1 MNPNLT
7 IKTCVGAEIIP
18 FIPQLAE
25 LRIEIFRDFP
35 YLYDGTLTYENEYLK
50 TYSSCSQAFCALV
63 FDKETLVGATTG
75 IPLSFETSEVKAPFI
90 KAGIPESEV
99 FYFGESIL
107 KKTYRGSGIGIRFFK
122 LREEFA
128 LSLPETRF
136 TAFCGVVRPE
146 NHSRSPKGYKPLNV
160 FWERMGYQKQ
170 DGMTTFFSWKDL
182 DELSDSPKKM
192 QFWMKAIR

>member
-1 MNPNLT
+1 MDPNLS
-7 IKTCVGAEIIP
+7 IKTCVGEEIIP

-35 YLYDGTLTYENEYLK
+35 YLYDGTLAYENEYLK

-63 FDKETLVGATTG
+63 FDGDVLVGATTG
-75 IPLSFETSEVKAPFI
+75 IPLQYETAEVKAPFA
-90 KAGIPESEV
+90 KARIPESEV

-107 KKTYRGSGIGIRFFK
+107 KKTYRGTGIGIRFFK

-128 LSLPETRF
+128 KSNLCFLY
-136 TAFCGVVRPE
+136 TAFCGVIRPE
-146 NHSRSPKGYKPLNV
+146 THPAMPNKYKPLNV

-182 DELSDSPKKM
+182 DEESDSPKKM
-192 QFWMKAIR
+192 QFWMKTIR

>member
-1 MNPNLT
+1 MSSSIT
-7 IKTCVGAEIIP
+7 FKTCVGVEIIP

-35 YLYDGTLTYENEYLK
+35 YLYDGSFAYETEYLK
-50 TYSSCSQAFCALV
+50 TYSSCSKAFCALV
-63 FDKETLVGATTG
+63 FDGDVLVGATTG
-75 IPLSFETSEVKAPFI
+75 IPLPFETNEVKSPFA
-90 KAGIPESEV
+90 KVGISELDV

-107 KKTYRGSGIGIRFFK
+107 KKAYRGSGIGIRFFK
-122 LREEFA
+122 LREEYA

-136 TAFCGVVRPE
+136 TTFCGVVRPE
-146 NHSRSPKGYKPLNV
+146 NHPSMPNKYRPLNV

>member
-1 MNPNLT
+1 MNPSIQ
-7 IKTCVGAEIIP
+7 IKTCIGTELIP
-18 FIPQLAE
+18 FIPKLAE

-35 YLYDGTLTYENEYLK
+35 YLYDGTLAYEYQYLK

-75 IPLSFETSEVKAPFI
+75 IPLSFETPEVKAPFL
-90 KAGIPESEV
+90 KAGIPDDEV

-107 KKTYRGSGIGIRFFK
+107 KKAYRGTGIGIRFFK

-146 NHSRSPKGYKPLNV
+146 NHPRSPKGYKPLNI
-160 FWERMGYQKQ
+160 FWQRMGYEKQ
-170 DGMTTFFSWKDL
+170 VGMTTHFSWKDL
-182 DELSDSPKKM
+182 DEQTESPKEM
-192 QFWMKAIR
+192 QFWMKSIR